1 MFIVSPSGNVV
12 KAIERAVTLLKMSGM
27 AKVAVSNE
35 LSTIDGEEAIFII
48 DYALFNQNCEIIK
61 NIKRSVAII
70 YENTAFKSIFSKR
83 ICKICTYEHKDYSKF
98 YF

>member
-1 MFIVSPSGNVV
+1 
-12 KAIERAVTLLKMSGM
+12 MSGM

-48 DYALFNQNCEIIK
+48 DYALFNQIVRLLK

-70 YENTAFKSIFSKR
+70 YENTNFKSIFSKR
-83 ICKICTYEHKDYSKF
+83 ICKICTYMNKDYSKF